1 MYNANMQCVAYI
13 FFLNILCK
21 DSFIPTNIMLPSF
34 KKSAYAQ
41 NIKLLDPQ
49 ENLHKRVVSNTL
61 IFYVIITSGK

>member
-1 MYNANMQCVAYI
+1 
-13 FFLNILCK
+13 
-21 DSFIPTNIMLPSF
+21 MLPSF